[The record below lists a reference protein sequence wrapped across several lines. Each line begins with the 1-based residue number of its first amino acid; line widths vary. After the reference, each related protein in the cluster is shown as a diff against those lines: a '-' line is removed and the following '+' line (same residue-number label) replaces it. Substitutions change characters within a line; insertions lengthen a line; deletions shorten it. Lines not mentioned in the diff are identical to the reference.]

1 MREKKLTYTLEEATR
16 LLEGYCVYQDR
27 CHAEV
32 EQKLRSMHMIPA
44 AIEKITLHL
53 LENNFLNEERY
64 SKSFARGK
72 YKIKKWGRRKIE
84 RELSMNGISS
94 YNIRTALLEI
104 DEETYQANLLALT
117 DKKFAELGG
126 KKSPDNRRKLFSY
139 LLQKGYESDLIYEV
153 LSKFGVDEN

>member
-1 MREKKLTYTLEEATR
+1 MKEKKLTYTLEEATR

-64 SKSFARGK
+64 AKSFARGK

-84 RELSMNGISS
+84 KELVLKGISS
-94 YNIRTALLEI
+94 YNIRTGLLEI
-104 DEETYQANLLALT
+104 DDESYQTNLLTLT
-117 DKKFAELGG
+117 EKKYAELGG

-139 LLQKGYESDLIYEV
+139 LLQKGYESDLIYAV
-153 LSKFGVDEN
+153 LSNYGLDEN